1 MADRTHLTDREK
13 AILRGLAAGQTRR
26 QIAHDMGKSPATVE
40 PHIRAVLSLLG
51 ARNDA
56 HAVDIAHRAGLL
68 DDVQPQVLPP
78 PVRRQYDPPAVTRQR
93 RQALIEA
100 MDDKRRT
107 AA

>member
-1 MADRTHLTDREK
+1 MADRTHLTDREM

-26 QIAHDMGKSPATVE
+26 QIAQSLRRSPATVE

-68 DDVQPQVLPP
+68 TDVQPQTPP
-78 PVRRQYDPPAVTRQR
+78 AAVRRQYDPPAVTRQR
-93 RQALIEA
+93 RQVLLEA
-100 MDDKRRT
+100 MAPKREAR
-107 AA
+107 